1 MDTQTPKHPSIAKT
15 ILVVDDDPSMRL
27 ICATTLRAKGFTVLE
42 AEGSSESLKILATHQ
57 EPIDLLLTDL
67 MLPPPGLQLTSTKNL
82 YPRVHGHEI
91 IQRTLAMKKT
101 FRVILMSSLS
111 EQERKA
117 YRLVTDQVPFLQKP
131 FSVETMVS
139 TGPYCARSGSAL
151 LRRLRHQVDRQAS
164 CSMVWL
170 TSRSKSREPRSSDP
184 MSITESSSEAGGCDC
199 TPS

>member
-1 MDTQTPKHPSIAKT
+1 MDKQAPMHPSLAKT

-27 ICATTLRAKGFTVLE
+27 ICVKTLRAEGFTVLE

-67 MLPPPGLQLTSTKNL
+67 MLPPPGLQLASIENP

-117 YRLVTDQVPFLQKP
+117 YRLVTDHVPFLQKP
-131 FSVETMVS
+131 FSVETMMQLVHAVLAAAPLS
-139 TGPYCARSGSAL
+139 YDESA
-151 LRRLRHQVDRQAS
+151 
-164 CSMVWL
+164 
-170 TSRSKSREPRSSDP
+170 
-184 MSITESSSEAGGCDC
+184 TESIAKQDVRWYG
-199 TPS
+199 

>member
-1 MDTQTPKHPSIAKT
+1 MDTPAPIHPFLAKT

-27 ICATTLRAKGFTVLE
+27 ICAKTLRAKGFTVLE
-42 AEGSSESLKILATHQ
+42 AEGSSESLKILATRQ

-67 MLPPPGLQLTSTKNL
+67 MLPPPGLQLTSTKNP
-82 YPRVHGHEI
+82 YPRVHGHDV

-131 FSVETMVS
+131 FSVETLIDLVHAVLAAAPLS
-139 TGPYCARSGSAL
+139 YDDSAI
-151 LRRLRHQVDRQAS
+151 
-164 CSMVWL
+164 
-170 TSRSKSREPRSSDP
+170 KSIDKQDVRWY
-184 MSITESSSEAGGCDC
+184 G
-199 TPS
+199 